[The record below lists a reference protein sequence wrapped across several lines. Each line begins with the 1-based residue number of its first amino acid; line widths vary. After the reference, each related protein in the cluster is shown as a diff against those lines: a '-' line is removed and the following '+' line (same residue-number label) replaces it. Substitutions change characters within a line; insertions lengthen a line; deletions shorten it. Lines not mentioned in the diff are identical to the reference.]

1 MNQTILV
8 ADKNGKHTGE
18 YISKEIA
25 HTGRGKRHL
34 AISVLLY
41 NNKSQ
46 VLLQHRKHKIHD
58 DIWEFT
64 GSTHHLHRNDGTDE
78 TSEEATYRC
87 LRREYGIAERI
98 PLKILGGVN
107 YFAAD
112 GKFCEN
118 EYDVILVGEFN
129 GKLRPDEQV
138 SYSYK
143 WVDEKEFLKD
153 IDENPKK
160 YAPWAVEAIKIV
172 KKNIKGV

>member
-1 MNQTILV
+1 MGQTILV
-8 ADKNGKHTGE
+8 VDEDGRHTGE
-18 YISKEIA
+18 YISKNIA
-25 HTGRGKRHL
+25 HTGVGRRHL

-41 NNKSQ
+41 NNKGKI
-46 VLLQHRKHKIHD
+46 LLQHRKHKIHD

-64 GSTHHLHRNDGTDE
+64 GSTHHLHRKDGTDE

-87 LRREYGIAERI
+87 LGREYGIRKRI

-118 EYDVILVGEFN
+118 EHDVILVGEFN
-129 GKLRPDEQV
+129 GKLRPNRQV
-138 SYSYK
+138 AYNYK
-143 WVDEKEFLKD
+143 WVDKKEFLVD
-153 IDENPKK
+153 IDKNPKK
-160 YAPWAVEAIKIV
+160 YAPWVVETVKIF